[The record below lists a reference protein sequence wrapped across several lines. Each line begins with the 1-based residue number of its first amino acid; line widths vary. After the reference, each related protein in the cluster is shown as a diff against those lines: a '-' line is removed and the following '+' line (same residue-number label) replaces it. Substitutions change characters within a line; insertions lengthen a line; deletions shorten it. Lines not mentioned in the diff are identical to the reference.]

1 MFVRKT
7 AVLILFFC
15 LISGLVFWQRE
26 ASADTYVRVDRPEL
40 NGAVLLVADL
50 MDIGEP
56 QVILGRQNAVYI
68 VHEDEGRYFRKEE
81 NLIHFYE
88 ELGRFFDEHL
98 KK

>member
-56 QVILGRQNAVYI
+56 QVILGRQNGLYRARNEVQGAG
-68 VHEDEGRYFRKEE
+68 V
-81 NLIHFYE
+81 LVM
-88 ELGRFFDEHL
+88 LQL
-98 KK
+98 